1 MFAQSNSNERASP
14 KKGSPPSPS
23 YMSSEQFA
31 AYLKDLRS
39 SRLNRPG
46 GARPL
51 PASKRDTA
59 STTAVSPSP
68 SSRPSFTTGPRLSET
83 ASSPVQNGTSEAN
96 NASSPTR
103 ELSPGRNSMTASVGS
118 KFSNVTR
125 GRDYYPDG
133 PTRPLKPSEVVPSA
147 TYIERGQR
155 WMEKEEAVSLRKAM
169 EDMDLKGHSKSAS
182 GGPLARPDVSAGSGS
197 GSDEAPEQTEEERR
211 LYEAALAEAAEL
223 VWQHENPGKE
233 RPPEPGTPYRYKP
246 HLRKDSYAHARTAS
260 VKYGSDVAPTGLARG
275 TSMYSMSAS
284 SSDGEEGQGSGRSP
298 VSPASARPLPSRLP
312 ETPRASHERMRDGS
326 PESGN
331 SKSYSTFSGNSGYAR
346 SGLKKNIFGEPQ
358 KPFPGEKISEE
369 SEARLSS
376 SSSLDNFAQTRTHE
390 QLGAKPKNPLN
401 RVQFA
406 PETSPA
412 ADGLASS
419 PPKDG
424 SRYEKYEIHRNPVTQ
439 SRNPQYTTN
448 VRPALPWE
456 RKKPPVQEEVPRKHG
471 MEIRSDEIRQATS
484 MKLKDRS
491 VKLPTPSAVSD
502 NPGRPIVS
510 FDRTW
515 KAPDEAAD
523 DTPEGPSRFGK
534 SDDRSTPLV
543 PGRFRTQQSQ
553 QPQEEPQQPQH
564 QHSQSQQQRALPQQP
579 QRQPPPPQQQQ
590 QRRQQPGSTPNV
602 PVISVSNGFSTP
614 PSSSSPT
621 RRPLPVPAPPSIQ
634 INAPSSS
641 SSSIPSI
648 SIPSIAVSE
657 PAKSS
662 SSNIPQIVLPGGSV
676 DDGPSIPMIVTPDD
690 KPSTA
695 NSSSSRRPLPTPGS
709 GGRHMPAR
717 PRSHWSPAPKPAGS
731 RATARCHECGNFIE
745 GRFVSLAGMTE
756 RFHPQCF
763 ACYSCGT
770 SLEALEISPEPDEH
784 RAARLERI
792 ARRAAGEHLPETL
805 GQTMA
810 EDGDARLR
818 FYCHLDW
825 HELFAPRC
833 KHCTTPI
840 MGEHVVALGHHW
852 HFGHFFCAE
861 CGDPFERGMTHIEK
875 DGYAWCVSCQT
886 KRTERRAPKCKKCRK
901 AVIGQYIRALGGEWH
916 DECFR
921 CADCGGGFDDGQ
933 IFPREGRAGSVPGE
947 MVVLCTGC
955 MERELKA

>member
-1 MFAQSNSNERASP
+1 MFARSNSNERASP
-14 KKGSPPSPS
+14 KKATPPSPS

-31 AYLKDLRS
+31 AYLKDLRA

-59 STTAVSPSP
+59 STAAASPSP
-68 SSRPSFTTGPRLSET
+68 SSRPSFTQAPRQPET
-83 ASSPVQNGTSEAN
+83 ASSPVQNDTSE
-96 NASSPTR
+96 PT

-118 KFSNVTR
+118 KYSNVTR
-125 GRDYYPDG
+125 GRDYYPDR
-133 PTRPLKPSEVVPSA
+133 PARPLKPSEVVPSA

-182 GGPLARPDVSAGSGS
+182 GGPLVRPDVGAGSGN
-197 GSDEAPEQTEEERR
+197 DEAPEQTEEERR

-233 RPPEPGTPYRYKP
+233 RPPEPGTPYRYTP
-246 HLRKDSYAHARTAS
+246 HLREKSYAHARTAS
-260 VKYGSDVAPTGLARG
+260 VKYGSDVAPTGLARD
-275 TSMYSMSAS
+275 TSTYSMSGS
-284 SSDGEEGQGSGRSP
+284 STDGEEGQGSSRSP
-298 VSPASARPLPSRLP
+298 VSPASARPLLSRLP
-312 ETPRASHERMRDGS
+312 ETPRASRERMRDGS

-331 SKSYSTFSGNSGYAR
+331 SKSYSTFSGNSGYLR
-346 SGLKKNIFGEPQ
+346 SGSKKDIFGEPQ

-369 SEARLSS
+369 SEARSS
-376 SSSLDNFAQTRTHE
+376 SSSLDNFAQIRTPE

-401 RVQFA
+401 HRVQFA

-412 ADGLASS
+412 ADGVASS

-456 RKKPPVQEEVPRKHG
+456 RKKPVQEEVPRKHG

-510 FDRTW
+510 FDRQW

-543 PGRFRTQQSQ
+543 SGRFRSQQSQ
-553 QPQEEPQQPQH
+553 QPQEEPQQPQPQH
-564 QHSQSQQQRALPQQP
+564 QHQHQHQQQQQQQRALPQQP
-579 QRQPPPPQQQQ
+579 QRPQQQP
-590 QRRQQPGSTPNV
+590 RQQPGSTPTV

-641 SSSIPSI
+641 SSIPSI
-648 SIPSIAVSE
+648 SVPSIAVSE
-657 PAKSS
+657 PASS
-662 SSNIPQIVLPGGSV
+662 SRSNIPQIVLPGGSD
-676 DDGPSIPMIVTPDD
+676 DDGPSIPVIVTPDD
-690 KPSTA
+690 KPSTT
-695 NSSSSRRPLPTPGS
+695 NSSSSRRPTPGA

-731 RATARCHECGNFIE
+731 RATARCHECGDFIE

-763 ACYSCGT
+763 ACYTCGT
-770 SLEALEISPEPDEH
+770 SLEALEISPEPVEH

-792 ARRAAGEHLPETL
+792 ARRAAGEHLPETP

-886 KRTERRAPKCKKCRK
+886 KRTERRAPKCRKCRK

-933 IFPREGRAGSVPGE
+933 IFPREGRAGTVPGE